1 MRKEVNNGMF
11 SDSVGM
17 KGAIEVVVFDADGN
31 VKQIYENHNTIINM
45 GLPTVAGLMGG
56 LSGYTAFG
64 YIGIGTV
71 NGTPS
76 ATDTGLNGGGEVF
89 RAVTTNSLVTTTV
102 TNDTLQ
108 MVASFTFTASYTFYE
123 AGVFNSSGVGTGT
136 MLAEASIGT
145 ITVNSG
151 DGLQITWKI
160 QV

>member
-1 MRKEVNNGMF
+1 MF
-11 SDSVGM
+11 ADNVGM
-17 KGAIEVVVFDADGN
+17 KGMIDVVVFDADGN
-31 VKQIYENHNTIINM
+31 VKHTYENHNTIINA

-71 NGTPS
+71 NGTPA
-76 ATDTGLNGGGEVF
+76 ATDTGLNGGGEVL
-89 RAVTTNSLVTTTV
+89 RAAATNSLVTTSV

-108 MVASFTFTASYTFYE
+108 MVSSFSFSASYTLYE
-123 AGVFNSSGVGTGT
+123 AGVFNASGVGTGT
-136 MLAEASIGT
+136 ILAEASVGT
-145 ITVNSG
+145 ITVASG